1 MFKKEKSELART
13 QKLLGL
19 SNISLSLNSYDDIFS
34 GFDPRPYSQRALSD
48 DFLAES
54 KRASRDKELDG
65 VELIFLIPQAKRNL
79 QYETTIKKRLKAHF
93 IKHHNLLHGEL
104 RSIQKKGYSLIFFG
118 ILTMVGATFLYSLS
132 QKTFFINLLVILFE
146 PAGWFL
152 FWTGLDQFFY
162 SLKQKKVEWEFYEK
176 MARCEITFMPY

>member
-1 MFKKEKSELART
+1 MFKKDQLELART

-65 VELIFLIPQAKRNL
+65 VELIFLIHLPNN
-79 QYETTIKKRLKAHF
+79 
-93 IKHHNLLHGEL
+93 HN
-104 RSIQKKGYSLIFFG
+104 
-118 ILTMVGATFLYSLS
+118 V
-132 QKTFFINLLVILFE
+132 
-146 PAGWFL
+146 
-152 FWTGLDQFFY
+152 
-162 SLKQKKVEWEFYEK
+162 
-176 MARCEITFMPY
+176 